1 MSVQAP
7 DPELWASAKTP
18 LPDNAVPGVHSIL
31 GKRGSGKS
39 CLLRKV
45 CLTAERLIV
54 VDTLG
59 EHSAA
64 GYVEHVPDL
73 RSLIDCLD
81 APRFRLGYCPS
92 PNGYEEVEYV
102 ERLAAS
108 RFQVTLAIDEIDR
121 WYPSPN
127 TPLGDGLAS
136 ICNYG
141 RHYGQGL
148 VTTVRRP
155 AAISRHLTAQG
166 VLWVFPMRDDRDR
179 GYVLRNTGVD
189 AAAIEIV
196 ETDSEEHTVVTE
208 VLRHDRQTQVLRF
221 NLSTGELYES
231 ATVYRPLATPSDYE
245 PDDIPDADEAPEAE
259 NAPEPVETP
268 SEAA

>member
-1 MSVQAP
+1 MQEFGESREPV
-7 DPELWASAKTP
+7 P
-18 LPDNAVPGVHSIL
+18 LNAVPGVHSIL

-45 CLTAERLIV
+45 CLAAERLIV

-59 EHSAA
+59 EHCAA

-73 RSLIDCLD
+73 ASLIDRLD
-81 APRFRLGYCPS
+81 APRYRLGFCPS

-108 RFQVTLAIDEIDR
+108 RFQVTLAVDEIDR
-121 WYPSPN
+121 WYPSPMS
-127 TPLGDGLAS
+127 PLGNGLAS

-148 VTTVRRP
+148 VVTVRRP

-179 GYVLRNTGVD
+179 VYVVRNTGID
-189 AAAIEIV
+189 AASIDILN
-196 ETDSEEHTVVTE
+196 TDNDGHTIVTE
-208 VLRHDRQTQVLRF
+208 VLRHDRATQVLRF
-221 NLSTGELYES
+221 DLSTGELYE
-231 ATVYRPLATPSDYE
+231 TDTDYHAPAPPIGE
-245 PDDIPDADEAPEAE
+245 ADEAEDIPIIVEGI
-259 NAPEPVETP
+259 PEPETP
-268 SEAA
+268 TDAVEPPREAA